1 MLELL
6 APFLILVLG
15 VILIAAEDL
24 LPTGG
29 VLGVLAGGCLLWFLY
44 VGFSQSTSL
53 GVRYL
58 VAEVVTVPLFYMAS
72 SFLIDK
78 TGLRRL
84 VTLQPPE
91 LHEVGIREEG
101 PDLGRLVGL
110 RGTAVTPLRP
120 SGMVDFEGRRIDGM
134 SDAGLIPLG
143 AEVLAVQVRTGRLIV
158 RLDDPDTGL
167 EPTRFD

>member
-29 VLGVLAGGCLLWFLY
+29 VLGVLAGGCLLWFVY
-44 VGFSQSTSL
+44 IGFSQSTSL
-53 GVRYL
+53 GIRYL
-58 VAEVVTVPLFYMAS
+58 VAEMVTVPLVYMTS

-84 VTLQPPE
+84 VSLQPPE
-91 LHEVGIREEG
+91 FDEVDIRQEG
-101 PDLGRLVGL
+101 PDLGRLIGL
-110 RGTAVTPLRP
+110 RGRAVTTLRP

-134 SDAGLIPLG
+134 SEAGLIPSG
-143 AEVLAVQVRTGRLIV
+143 AEVLAVQVRSGRLIV
-158 RLDDPDTGL
+158 RLDDPDSALKSPDFG
-167 EPTRFD
+167 